1 MRGIE
6 ATPGNTMTLAR
17 FMAERAVK
25 AQWQAQGIKIAY
37 VDPRELANAAGHIST
52 PIPSW
57 LSKPSPGCVWKKG
70 SRIDRQQSPVL
81 WGLLRRVI
89 NAN

>member
-25 AQWQAQGIKIAY
+25 AQWQAQGIETAY
-37 VDPRELANAAGHIST
+37 VEPSELASAARAYLNTH
-52 PIPSW
+52 PE
-57 LSKPSPGCVWKKG
+57 LVEQAFA
-70 SRIDRQQSPVL
+70 R
-81 WGLLRRVI
+81 LRVEKRPT
-89 NAN
+89 N